1 MAALWIAQAA
11 AEKEALREWQTQL
24 LKASPILA
32 ALLLVLALVIAWLK
46 RRRKVED
53 DHLSSPSEQLAYF
66 QKLHWNGELSKE
78 EFERVQARL
87 SERIRQGES
96 QAKPSPSPSPEGPRL
111 PASPETGTPPQ
122 PPG

>member
-1 MAALWIAQAA
+1 MALATT
-11 AEKEALREWQTQL
+11 EKEALREWQTQL

-87 SERIRQGES
+87 SERIRQGET
-96 QAKPSPSPSPEGPRL
+96 QAKPSSSPSPEGPRL